1 MLGSSVHYAQFVPA
15 SLFQVSYR
23 KEKQFGEYY
32 ATIERRP
39 AEGEPRRLKVCW
51 CRVAPGLL
59 SEVPDQLFDCIP
71 RRGGLG
77 AVFVLFIEQK
87 SGDWLVAFKA
97 ENILA
102 SLYVKMTGTEM
113 ASLLERAAQ

>member
-15 SLFQVSYR
+15 SLFQLSYLR
-23 KEKQFGEYY
+23 ERRFGDYH

-59 SEVPDQLFDCIP
+59 SEVPDHLRPFHLD
-71 RRGGLG
+71 
-77 AVFVLFIEQK
+77 FIEQK
-87 SGDWLVAFKA
+87 SGDWLVTFKT

>member
-1 MLGSSVHYAQFVPA
+1 MIFILGSSVHYAQFVPA
-15 SLFQVSYR
+15 SLFQISYR
-23 KEKQFGEYY
+23 KEKQFGEHYT
-32 ATIERRP
+32 TIERRP

-59 SEVPDQLFDCIP
+59 SEVPDHLRLCHLD
-71 RRGGLG
+71 
-77 AVFVLFIEQK
+77 FIEQK